1 MAGRALLPLM
11 IQYRLTAVAR
21 CALISLPLVVGG
33 LSGCQAPD
41 GTRSIG
47 PLKIYRM
54 EVVQGNVVT
63 REAWSQMRVGLVRDQ
78 VRMLLGSPLIADA
91 FHQDRWDY
99 AFTLRRPGK
108 ALQQYRVTVYF
119 SQDKVT
125 RFDGADL
132 PSEQEFV
139 ASIDTAKP
147 DPLNRSLEMTAAEI
161 ARLPAPKPAA
171 ETRSAAAA
179 AGAGAPVR
187 DYPPLESSNLRN
199 PTR

>member
-1 MAGRALLPLM
+1 M
-11 IQYRLTAVAR
+11 IQYRLTAMAR
-21 CALISLPLVVGG
+21 CALISLPLLAGG
-33 LSGCQAPD
+33 LSGCLSPD

-63 REAWSQMRVGLVRDQ
+63 REAWSQMRNGLARDQ

-99 AFTLRRPGK
+99 AFTLRRPGN

-119 SQDKVT
+119 SQDKVV

-147 DPLNRSLEMTAAEI
+147 DPLNRSLEMTPAEI
-161 ARLPAPKPAA
+161 ARLPAPK
-171 ETRSAAAA
+171 AAAA
-179 AGAGAPVR
+179 ESRAIAAAGGASAPMR

>member
-1 MAGRALLPLM
+1 M

-21 CALISLPLVVGG
+21 CALISLPLLIGG

-63 REAWSQMRVGLVRDQ
+63 REAWSQVRNGLTRDQ

-99 AFTLRRPGK
+99 AFTLRRPGNT
-108 ALQQYRVTVYF
+108 LQQYRVTVYF
-119 SQDKVT
+119 TQDKVA
-125 RFDGADL
+125 RFEGADL

-139 ASIDTAKP
+139 SSIDTAKP
-147 DPLNRSLEMTAAEI
+147 DPLNRPLEMTAAEI
-161 ARLPAPKPAA
+161 ARLPTPRAA
-171 ETRSAAAA
+171 TETRPAA
-179 AGAGAPVR
+179 AGGTGAAMR
-187 DYPPLESSNLRN
+187 DYPPLESSNSRT

>member
-1 MAGRALLPLM
+1 M
-11 IQYRLTAVAR
+11 IQYRLTATAR
-21 CALISLPLVVGG
+21 CALISLPLLIGG

-41 GTRSIG
+41 GTRSVG

-63 REAWSQMRVGLVRDQ
+63 REAWSRMRVGLLRDQ
-78 VRMLLGSPLIADA
+78 VRMLLGSPLITDA

-99 AFTLRRPGK
+99 AFTLHRPGS
-108 ALQQYRVTVYF
+108 ALKQYRVTVYF

-125 RFDGADL
+125 QFDEADL

-147 DPLNRSLEMTAAEI
+147 DPLNRSLEMTTAEI
-161 ARLPAPKPAA
+161 AGLPVPKVVA
-171 ETRSAAAA
+171 ETRPAA
-179 AGAGAPVR
+179 AGSASAPMR

-199 PTR
+199 STR